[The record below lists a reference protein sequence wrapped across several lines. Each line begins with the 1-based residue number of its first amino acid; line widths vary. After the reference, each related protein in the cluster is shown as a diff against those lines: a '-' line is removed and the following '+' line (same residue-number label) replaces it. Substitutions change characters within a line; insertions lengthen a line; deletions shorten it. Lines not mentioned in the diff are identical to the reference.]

1 MTEVTVKLKNEFLSA
16 LTTVKDKH
24 TYRCLYPLTFS
35 RQKKSKCY
43 KTA

>member
-24 TYRCLYPLTFS
+24 TYRSLYPLTIW
-35 RQKKSKCY
+35 QTEEKQVL
-43 KTA
+43 